1 MELQGLQ
8 MYLLVIVALLH
19 QTVCFIESSDSEDS
33 LIVDFESNLDSLD
46 LNIKLTSKD
55 MWHFWHFEYIQ
66 ELDT

>member
-1 MELQGLQ
+1 MIQPFFRRLKQEIHKVLND
-8 MYLLVIVALLH
+8 H
-19 QTVCFIESSDSEDS
+19 Q
-33 LIVDFESNLDSLD
+33 LYAYDFEFLSFLDSLD